1 MSETV
6 RTFATRAR
14 TGLRACLVSA
24 CVVAASAGV
33 AAQWRTLPRV
43 LDACL
48 ANDVRLTPDERD
60 RLAGGALVTTVLES
74 EVSAEVAVFGAV
86 WVNAPAE
93 GYVAHVRDIQRFE
106 PGSVFKQTRRFSAS
120 PDTDD
125 VAELRLTREALDE
138 LRRCRVG
145 RCGLKL
151 PADAITQLQARVDWS
166 RATAAD
172 EAQAWFREWVVR
184 GVREYQ
190 ARGNDALA
198 VYQDGSRTTSVAEEL
213 RSLVALLPPL
223 TPQLGAIR
231 SHLLEFPHTPL
242 PQAENIYY
250 WQEAQFGL
258 KPTLRVHHLSI
269 FQQPGETV
277 VVSKLLYATHYFWT
291 DLEFTVL
298 REDPARGPGFW
309 LLTISRNR
317 ADGLSGLTGRFVRQQ
332 ARSEV
337 LQRTA
342 AVLRD
347 TKAHLERDAASRR

>member
-1 MSETV
+1 MTSPGN
-6 RTFATRAR
+6 AR
-14 TGLRACLVSA
+14 IGLRRWLTTGLVLIATGTV
-24 CVVAASAGV
+24 G
-33 AAQWRTLPRV
+33 AQWRTLPRV

-48 ANDVRLTPDERD
+48 ANDVRLTADERD
-60 RLAGGALVTTVLES
+60 RLAGGALVTSVLES

-86 WVNAPAE
+86 WINAPAD
-93 GYVAHVRDIQRFE
+93 GYVAHVRNVERIESGGVFRKTHRFGPV
-106 PGSVFKQTRRFSAS
+106 PGPS
-120 PDTDD
+120 D
-125 VAELRLTREALDE
+125 VSDLQLTREALDD

-151 PADAITQLQARVDWS
+151 PADAIALVQQQVDWTRPS
-166 RATAAD
+166 APD
-172 EAQAWFREWVVR
+172 DAQAWFREWVLR

-198 VYQDGSRTTSVAEEL
+198 VYQDGARSTSVAGEL

-223 TPQLGAIR
+223 TQAIDQVR
-231 SHLLEFPHTPL
+231 AHLLDFPRTPL
-242 PQAENIYY
+242 TQAENIYY

-258 KPTLRVHHLSI
+258 KPTLRVHHLTI
-269 FQQPGETV
+269 LQQPGETV

-317 ADGLSGLTGRFVRQQ
+317 ADGLSGLTGRFVRQR

-342 AVLRD
+342 AILRE
-347 TKAHLERDAASRR
+347 TKGHLEREAAARR

>member
-1 MSETV
+1 M
-6 RTFATRAR
+6 RA
-14 TGLRACLVSA
+14 GLIAVCVMAVSA
-24 CVVAASAGV
+24 SA

-48 ANDVRLTPDERD
+48 ADDVRLTLDERD

-74 EVSAEVAVFGAV
+74 DVTAEVAVFGAV
-86 WVNAPAE
+86 WINAPADA
-93 GYVAHVRDIQRFE
+93 YVAHVRNIERFE
-106 PGSVFKQTRRFSAS
+106 PGSVFKQTGRFSSS
-120 PDTDD
+120 PGLAD
-125 VAELRLTREALDE
+125 VAELRLTREALEE

-151 PADAITQLQARVDWS
+151 PADAIAQVQERIDWS
-166 RATAAD
+166 RPTAAD
-172 EAQAWFREWVVR
+172 DAQAWFREWVVR

-198 VYQDGSRTTSVAEEL
+198 VYRDGARETSVAQEL
-213 RSLVALLPPL
+213 RSLVALMPPL
-223 TPQLGAIR
+223 SPHLRDIQA
-231 SHLLEFPHTPL
+231 HLLDFPRTPL

-250 WQEAQFGL
+250 WQDAQFGL
-258 KPTLRVHHLSI
+258 KPTVRVHHLTL
-269 FQQPGETV
+269 FRQPGETV

-291 DLEFTVL
+291 ELEFTVL

-317 ADGLSGLTGRFVRQQ
+317 ADGLSGLTGRFVRQR

-342 AVLRD
+342 AMLREAK
-347 TKAHLERDAASRR
+347 THLEHDAAPRR